1 MTDRGGT
8 VDPADSGAADALREA
23 AAELRAARDAVDEHG
38 GRERLEAVASALRDA
53 DRKLNSY
60 EESATGTG
68 DFESYVRFQEAF
80 ATLVEDLEDDL
91 PEREAF
97 ETALECVEKRRL
109 SESDFAAARD
119 ALNPAR
125 ELASVRER
133 LSDAR
138 SEFADA
144 RRRATDR
151 LDAVED
157 GIETRERLLEL
168 GNADL
173 DAPVEDLRD
182 PIETYDD
189 AVADAFASFRRSA
202 PAGEVFDVLAD
213 AAAYPLVDVDAPP
226 EALRE
231 YVASAGDEHTIP
243 ELLEY
248 AEYSQSKLE
257 HYVDDPGAL
266 RTAVGTRRTYLDR
279 LDGSGFTIGWPPPEA
294 EVLQYVTRELLS
306 VVPGFAD
313 EAVAATLQSVRELA
327 WREDYAR
334 LRTAAVALEELGPD
348 ERDRLASGAIATE
361 RDALEAEAEELEAV
375 LDETDDLA

>member
-1 MTDRGGT
+1 MTEREA
-8 VDPADSGAADALREA
+8 VDPADSGAADALRDA
-23 AAELRAARDAVDEHG
+23 AAEFRAARDAVDDHG
-38 GRERLEAVASALRDA
+38 GRERLETVASALRDA

-80 ATLVEDLEDDL
+80 ATLVEDLDDDL
-91 PEREAF
+91 PERGAF
-97 ETALECVEKRRL
+97 EDALECVEKRRL

-119 ALNPAR
+119 ALDPAR

-133 LSDAR
+133 LSSAR
-138 SEFADA
+138 EAFADA

-151 LDAVED
+151 LAAVED
-157 GIETRERLLEL
+157 GIEARERLLEL

-173 DAPVEDLRD
+173 DAPVDDLRD

-189 AVADAFASFRRSA
+189 AVTDAFASFRREA
-202 PAGEVFDVLAD
+202 PAGEVFEVLAD

-226 EALRE
+226 EELRE
-231 YVASAGDEHTIP
+231 YVASAGDAHTIP

-248 AEYSQSKLE
+248 ADYSQSKLE

-279 LDGSGFTIGWPPPEA
+279 LDGAGFTIGWPPPAA

-313 EAVAATLQSVRELA
+313 EDVAATLQSVRELA

-334 LRTAAVALEELGPD
+334 LRTAAVALEELGRE
-348 ERDRLASGAIATE
+348 EREKLASGAVADE
-361 RDALEAEAEELEAV
+361 LAALEDEAADLGTV
-375 LDETDDLA
+375 LDETDDLT

>member
-1 MTDRGGT
+1 MSD
-8 VDPADSGAADALREA
+8 VDPSDAGAADALRDA
-23 AAELRAARDAVDEHG
+23 AAELRAAREAVADHG

-53 DRKLNSY
+53 DRKLDGY

-68 DFESYVRFQEAF
+68 DFQSYVQFQDEF
-80 ATLVEDLEDDL
+80 ATLVEELDDEL

-97 ETALECVEKRRL
+97 EAAAERVDKRRL

-119 ALNPAR
+119 ALEPAR

-133 LSDAR
+133 LDAAR
-138 SEFADA
+138 EDFADA

-151 LDAVED
+151 LEAVRN
-157 GIETRERLLEL
+157 GLAARERLLEL
-168 GNADL
+168 GDADL
-173 DAPVEDLRD
+173 DAPVEALRD
-182 PIETYDD
+182 PVETYDD
-189 AVADAFASFRRSA
+189 AVTDAFASFRREA
-202 PAGEVFDVLAD
+202 RAGEVFDVLAD

-226 EALRE
+226 DELRE
-231 YVASAGDEHTIP
+231 YVAAAGDDHTIP

-248 AEYSQSKLE
+248 ADYSQSKLE

-279 LDGSGFTIGWPPPEA
+279 LDGAGFTIGWPPPEA

-313 EAVAATLQSVRELA
+313 EDVAATLQSVRELA
-327 WREDYAR
+327 WREDYER
-334 LRTAAVALEELGPD
+334 LRTAAVALDELGPE
-348 ERDRLASGAIATE
+348 ERDRLASGAVVEA
-361 RDALEAEAEELEAV
+361 RDALERERDDLRGA
-375 LDETDDLA
+375 LDDTDDLA

>member
-1 MTDRGGT
+1 MTDRDGS
-8 VDPADSGAADALREA
+8 VDPSDAGAADALRDA
-23 AAELRAARDAVDEHG
+23 ASELRAARDAVDDHG
-38 GRERLEAVASALRDA
+38 GREQLETVASAVRDA
-53 DRKLNSY
+53 ERKLNSY

-80 ATLVEDLEDDL
+80 ATLVEGLDDDL

-119 ALNPAR
+119 ALGPAR

-133 LSDAR
+133 LSSAR
-138 SEFADA
+138 EAFADA

-157 GIETRERLLEL
+157 GIAARERLLEL

-173 DAPVEDLRD
+173 DAPVDDLRD
-182 PIETYDD
+182 PIGTYDD
-189 AVADAFASFRRSA
+189 AVTDAFASFRRNA

-226 EALRE
+226 EELRE
-231 YVASAGDEHTIP
+231 YVAAAGDDHTIP

-248 AEYSQSKLE
+248 ADYSQSKLE

-306 VVPGFAD
+306 VVPGFAEED
-313 EAVAATLQSVRELA
+313 VAATLQSVRELA
-327 WREDYAR
+327 WRDDYAR
-334 LRTAAVALEELGPD
+334 LRTAAVALDELGD
-348 ERDRLASGAIATE
+348 AERDRLAAGAVSEELA
-361 RDALEAEAEELEAV
+361 ALEDEREALRAA
-375 LDETDDLA
+375 LDDTDDLA